1 MKKRCITLE
10 NTKSHDFFR
19 YLAPIYDTVARIA
32 SFGRYDSMRR
42 SLVAQAGIMPGDK
55 VLDLATGTG
64 YLSEILDGCEII
76 GADISL
82 HMVNQARKK
91 TEASFVLSDAH
102 TLPFK
107 SGSFDAAL
115 CSFAMHEVRYP
126 DKVISEMFRVV
137 KPGGTV
143 AVMDVVL
150 QSEPAKKVLL
160 FVYHLFVEMLTA
172 DYMHP
177 DDLADAF
184 RHADNVTTNTNMFG
198 LVVQVSG
205 KKKIEQNSRL

>member
-1 MKKRCITLE
+1 MNT
-10 NTKSHDFFR
+10 TKSHDLFR

-42 SLVAQAGIMPGDK
+42 SLVAQAGIMSGDR

-64 YLSEILDGCEII
+64 YLSEILDGCEIV

-91 TEASFVLSDAH
+91 TDAAFVLSDAH
-102 TLPFK
+102 ALPFA
-107 SGSFDAAL
+107 SNSFDAAV
-115 CSFAMHEVRYP
+115 CSFALHEISDP
-126 DKVISEMFRVV
+126 KVAISEMFRVV

-150 QSEPAKKVLL
+150 QSTPIKKVLL
-160 FVYHLFVEMLTA
+160 FAYHLFVEMLTA
-172 DYMHP
+172 NYMHP
-177 DDLADAF
+177 DDLADSF
-184 RHADNVTTNTNMFG
+184 KHAKGVTSNAKMAG
-198 LVVQVSG
+198 LVAQVSG
-205 KKKIEQNSRL
+205 VKK

>member
-1 MKKRCITLE
+1 MNT
-10 NTKSHDFFR
+10 TKSHDLFR

-42 SLVAQAGIMPGDK
+42 SLVTQAGIMSGDR

-64 YLSEILDGCEII
+64 YLSEILDGCEIV

-91 TEASFVLSDAH
+91 TDAAFVLSDAH
-102 TLPFK
+102 ALPFA
-107 SGSFDAAL
+107 SNSFDAAV
-115 CSFAMHEVRYP
+115 CSFALHEISDP
-126 DKVISEMFRVV
+126 KVAISEMFRVV

-150 QSEPAKKVLL
+150 QSTPIKKVLL
-160 FVYHLFVEMLTA
+160 FAYHLFVEMLTA
-172 DYMHP
+172 NYMHP
-177 DDLADAF
+177 GDLADSF
-184 RHADNVTTNTNMFG
+184 KNADNVTSNTNMFG
-198 LVVQVSG
+198 LVAQVSG
-205 KKKIEQNSRL
+205 VKK

>member
-1 MKKRCITLE
+1 MK

-42 SLVAQAGIMPGDK
+42 SLVAQAGITPGDR

-64 YLSEILDGCEII
+64 YLSEILDGCEIV

-102 TLPFK
+102 ALPFE
-107 SGSFDAAL
+107 SNSFDAAV
-115 CSFAMHEVRYP
+115 CSFAMHEVRDP
-126 DKVISEMFRVV
+126 KKVMSEMFRVV

-150 QSEPAKKVLL
+150 QFTPGKKMLL
-160 FVYHLFVEMLTA
+160 FAYHLFIEMLTA
-172 DYMHP
+172 NYIHP

-184 RHADNVTTNTNMFG
+184 KHADNVISKTNMAG
-198 LVVQVSG
+198 LVAQVSG
-205 KKKIEQNSRL
+205 KKK

>member
-1 MKKRCITLE
+1 MHKRRSNILN
-10 NTKSHDFFR
+10 NTKSHDLFK

-32 SFGRYDSMRR
+32 SFGKYDSMRR
-42 SLVAQAGIMPGDK
+42 SLVAQAGITSGDR

-64 YLSEILDGCEII
+64 YLSEILDGCEIV

-91 TEASFVLSDAH
+91 TDAAFVLSDAH
-102 TLPFK
+102 ALPFT
-107 SGSFDAAL
+107 SNYFDAAV
-115 CSFAMHEVRYP
+115 CSFALHEMGDP
-126 DKVISEMFRVV
+126 KAAISEMFRVV

-150 QSEPAKKVLL
+150 QSSPTKKVLL

-172 DYMHP
+172 NYMHP
-177 DDLADAF
+177 DDLADSF
-184 RHADNVTTNTNMFG
+184 KNADNAISNARMVG
-198 LVVQVSG
+198 LVAQVSG
-205 KKKIEQNSRL
+205 KKK

>member
-1 MKKRCITLE
+1 MK

-42 SLVAQAGIMPGDK
+42 SLVAQAGINSGDRI
-55 VLDLATGTG
+55 LDLATGTG
-64 YLSEILDGCEII
+64 YLSEILDGCEIV

-91 TEASFVLSDAH
+91 TDAAFVLSDAH
-102 TLPFK
+102 ALPFA
-107 SGSFDAAL
+107 SDSFDATV
-115 CSFAMHEVRYP
+115 CSFALHEMGDP
-126 DKVISEMFRVV
+126 KIVISEMFRVV

-150 QSEPAKKVLL
+150 QSKATKKMLL
-160 FVYHLFVEMLTA
+160 FVYHVFVEMLTA
-172 DYMHP
+172 NYMHS
-177 DDLADAF
+177 DDLMDSFKNADEVMCTASM
-184 RHADNVTTNTNMFG
+184 VG
-198 LVVQVSG
+198 LIAQISG
-205 KKKIEQNSRL
+205 KKK

>member
-1 MKKRCITLE
+1 MKK
-10 NTKSHDFFR
+10 TKSHDLFR

-32 SFGRYDSMRR
+32 SFGKYDSMRR
-42 SLVAQAGIMPGDK
+42 SLVAQADITSGDK

-91 TEASFVLSDAH
+91 TDASFVLSDAH
-102 TLPFK
+102 ALPFASK
-107 SGSFDAAL
+107 SFDAAI
-115 CSFAMHEVRYP
+115 CSFALHEMGDP
-126 DKVISEMFRVV
+126 KAVISEMFRVV
-137 KPGGTV
+137 RPGGTV

-150 QSEPAKKVLL
+150 QSSPTKKMLL

-172 DYMHP
+172 NYMHP
-177 DDLADAF
+177 DDLAESF
-184 RHADNVTTNTNMFG
+184 KHAENVTINAKMAG
-198 LVVQVSG
+198 LVAQVSG
-205 KKKIEQNSRL
+205 TRKSSLCSD

>member
-1 MKKRCITLE
+1 MNT
-10 NTKSHDFFR
+10 TKSHDLFR

-42 SLVAQAGIMPGDK
+42 SLVAQAGIMSGDR

-64 YLSEILDGCEII
+64 YLSEILDGCEIV

-91 TEASFVLSDAH
+91 TDAAFVLSDAH
-102 TLPFK
+102 ALPFA
-107 SGSFDAAL
+107 SNSFDAAV
-115 CSFAMHEVRYP
+115 CSFALHEISDP
-126 DKVISEMFRVV
+126 KVAISEMFRVV

-150 QSEPAKKVLL
+150 QSTPIKKVLL
-160 FVYHLFVEMLTA
+160 FAYHLFVEMLTA
-172 DYMHP
+172 NYMHP
-177 DDLADAF
+177 DDLADSFKYAKG
-184 RHADNVTTNTNMFG
+184 VTSNAKMAG
-198 LVVQVSG
+198 LVAQVSG
-205 KKKIEQNSRL
+205 VKK

>member
-1 MKKRCITLE
+1 MNT
-10 NTKSHDFFR
+10 TKSHDLFR

-42 SLVAQAGIMPGDK
+42 SLVTQAGIMSGDR

-64 YLSEILDGCEII
+64 YLSEILDGCEIV

-91 TEASFVLSDAH
+91 TEAAFVLSDAH
-102 TLPFK
+102 ALPFA
-107 SGSFDAAL
+107 SNSFDAAV
-115 CSFAMHEVRYP
+115 CSFALHEISDP
-126 DKVISEMFRVV
+126 KVAISEMFRVV

-150 QSEPAKKVLL
+150 QSTPIKKVLL
-160 FVYHLFVEMLTA
+160 FAYHLFVEMLTA
-172 DYMHP
+172 NYMHP
-177 DDLADAF
+177 GDLADSF
-184 RHADNVTTNTNMFG
+184 KNADNVTSNTNMFG
-198 LVVQVSG
+198 LVAQVSG
-205 KKKIEQNSRL
+205 VKK